1 MTEPK
6 REQKFNDSS
15 LQKNLPEFC
24 PHCHKKLS
32 PWEQVLLNV
41 DGCLICKN
49 CWYRIHLTMNGQK
62 MKRSF

>member
-1 MTEPK
+1 MSNPDRGQQFK
-6 REQKFNDSS
+6 IVAKQKI
-15 LQKNLPEFC
+15 LPELC

-49 CWYRIHLTMNGQK
+49 CWYRIHLS
-62 MKRSF
+62 MKGEKVRKLF

>member
-1 MTEPK
+1 MSNPK
-6 REQKFNDSS
+6 RGPQFKIVSKQKVISK
-15 LQKNLPEFC
+15 LC

-49 CWYRIHLTMNGQK
+49 CWYRIILSMNGEK
-62 MKRSF
+62 